1 MKIHHLRNATCV
13 LETKKG
19 CLLVDP
25 MLASKGELPP
35 FAYVRFKAKR
45 NPTVSLPD
53 EAAAILEKT
62 THCLIT
68 HSHKWGI
75 RALQHT
81 DHLDGRGEAFLRERR
96 IPVITPE
103 RDQAQLRK
111 AGLQVVAGLRY
122 WHAQPLLGG
131 RITAIPARHGHG
143 WIHRVMANGAGYH
156 IELPGEP
163 SIYISGDTVYTA
175 EVERALTEF
184 KPEIAIMA
192 CGRAELDVG
201 GPILMSM
208 AELIRFAEKAPGCVI
223 ANHLEALNHC
233 PVTRKELRD
242 ALVENGLSGVYVPRD
257 GETITIDGDK
267 AETH

>member
-13 LETKKG
+13 LETETG

-25 MLASKGELPP
+25 MLANKGELPP
-35 FAYVRFKAKR
+35 FAYVRFKATR

-53 EAAAILEKT
+53 MAAAILEKT
-62 THCLIT
+62 THSLIT

-81 DHLDGRGEAFLRERR
+81 DHLDRRGEAFLRERR
-96 IPVITPE
+96 IPVITHE
-103 RDQAQLRK
+103 RDQPHLLK
-111 AGLQVVAGLRY
+111 AGLNVVAGLKY

-131 RITAIPARHGHG
+131 RITAVPARHGHG
-143 WIHRVMANGAGYH
+143 WIHRVMANGAGFY

-223 ANHLEALNHC
+223 ANHLQALNHC
-233 PVTRKELRD
+233 PVSRQELQHT
-242 ALVENGLSGVYVPRD
+242 LVQNGLSNVVVPLD
-257 GETITIDGDK
+257 GETITIPDESS
-267 AETH
+267 ATY